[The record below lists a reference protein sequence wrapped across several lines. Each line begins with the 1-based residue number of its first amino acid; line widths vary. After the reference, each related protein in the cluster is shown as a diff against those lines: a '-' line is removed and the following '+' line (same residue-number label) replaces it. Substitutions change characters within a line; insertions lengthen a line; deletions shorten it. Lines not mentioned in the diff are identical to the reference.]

1 MSSKR
6 GMIHMKIRES
16 DFISK
21 CMESNECTLE
31 EFHDYYEVL
40 PCNCEYENCEGW
52 RNELKKDAVKKFYEN
67 REKEGR

>member
-1 MSSKR
+1 
-6 GMIHMKIRES
+6 MKISEAE
-16 DFISK
+16 FISK

-31 EFHDYYEVL
+31 EFHEYYEVF

-67 REKEGR
+67 SKIRIN